1 MKHILL
7 IFVKEWKGFIK
18 SDKWIFVIYAILIC
32 AWGYLISNN
41 MYSLSSKTGALW
53 LAFFS
58 VIISGNFSSTT
69 FVAERMNGSLEI
81 LLTSGIS
88 RQSILSGKITFIVVM
103 STVMG
108 ILCYCFALGVR
119 TAKGESLQVLLRII
133 PVWQVIVLYSAA
145 CFLNS
150 ACGAWLSVRINSPR
164 LLPFV
169 NLIVLGIIV
178 VVHELLSYKISLTL
192 WSLAAVLVLVGGLF
206 YLLAL
211 RDFRGE
217 GVIQPLIY

>member
-7 IFVKEWKGFIK
+7 IFIKEWKGFIK
-18 SDKWIFVIYAILIC
+18 SDKWIFVIYGILIC

-58 VIISGNFSSTT
+58 VIISGNFSSST

-88 RQSILSGKITFIVVM
+88 RQSILSGKISFIVIM
-103 STVMG
+103 STFMG
-108 ILCYCFALGVR
+108 ILCYFFALGIR
-119 TAKGESLQVLLRII
+119 SAKGDHFHILLKII
-133 PVWQVIVLYSAA
+133 PVWKIIILYIAA

-150 ACGAWLSVRINSPR
+150 SCGAWLSVRINSPR

-178 VVHELLSYKISLTL
+178 VVHELLSYKIALSL
-192 WSLAAVLVLVGGLF
+192 WSLSLILVAVGALF
-206 YLLAL
+206 YGLAL
-211 RDFRGE
+211 KDFRSE
-217 GVIQPLIY
+217 GVIQPLVY